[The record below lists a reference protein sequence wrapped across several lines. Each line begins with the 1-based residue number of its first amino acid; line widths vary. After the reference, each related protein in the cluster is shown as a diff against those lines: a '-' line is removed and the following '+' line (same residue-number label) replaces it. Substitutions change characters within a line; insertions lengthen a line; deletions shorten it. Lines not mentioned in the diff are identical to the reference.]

1 MTQNEWL
8 LNERRE
14 EYLKIGDILDR
25 FKRIDGLYNNTPWT
39 LEYPNLADTY
49 YQLSLEEMKHVTMLH
64 DQVVKIIE
72 EIKRTREVPEGMQTL
87 YDYLHERQIK
97 WAAKIKAKQEA
108 YK

>member
-39 LEYPNLADTY
+39 LEQIFSNLNILDST
-49 YQLSLEEMKHVTMLH
+49 QKEN
-64 DQVVKIIE
+64 
-72 EIKRTREVPEGMQTL
+72 
-87 YDYLHERQIK
+87 
-97 WAAKIKAKQEA
+97 
-108 YK
+108 

>member
-1 MTQNEWL
+1 MTVIKNISEKID
-8 LNERRE
+8 E
-14 EYLKIGDILDR
+14 ELHDAEKYIKCAH
-25 FKRIDGLYNNTPWT
+25 KVK

-64 DQVVKIIE
+64 DQAVKIIE

>member
-1 MTQNEWL
+1 MEII
-8 LNERRE
+8 RRLTEKIDDELIDAEKYIKCAFKVEE
-14 EYLKIGDILDR
+14 EY
-25 FKRIDGLYNNTPWT
+25 PQ
-39 LEYPNLADTY
+39 LADTY

-72 EIKRTREVPEGMQTL
+72 DYKKDHPVPEHMKML

-97 WAAKIKAKQEA
+97 WAAKIKAKQEE

>member
-1 MTQNEWL
+1 MTVIKNISEKID
-8 LNERRE
+8 E
-14 EYLKIGDILDR
+14 ELHDAEKYIKCAR
-25 FKRIDGLYNNTPWT
+25 KVK

-64 DQVVKIIE
+64 DQGVKIIE